1 MSVVLFDGLQSQIE
15 VIIDTERNPW
25 FKRAHVGELLGQK
38 KVLMS
43 IEGLDKQ
50 EMVRRDDM
58 DATVSNPYPWSGP
71 KDQQNKTDIFLSVY
85 GVFYVIVR
93 SKNPKG
99 KELREWVMRDTIPR
113 GLNDK
118 IKELKDKHG
127 GAIEDMTRRI
137 EVIQLESER
146 TMQEKDAQH
155 MELQNERY
163 VPYLQDT
170 RKDNVMVIVQ
180 KNNDDEYP
188 YVAICG

>member
-93 SKNPKG
+93 SKKTQG
-99 KELREWVMRDTIPR
+99 K
-113 GLNDK
+113 
-118 IKELKDKHG
+118 
-127 GAIEDMTRRI
+127 
-137 EVIQLESER
+137 R
-146 TMQEKDAQH
+146 TKRVG
-155 MELQNERY
+155 NERHNSK
-163 VPYLQDT
+163 
-170 RKDNVMVIVQ
+170 RF
-180 KNNDDEYP
+180 E
-188 YVAICG
+188 